1 MEEYRK
7 ILIQRNVEKS
17 DEAMKGA
24 ELELKNNLL
33 TNALNR
39 TYYAVFYIVTAL
51 ARKYSFVTSK
61 HTSLM
66 GWFNKK
72 FIYEMKRFDEDMKDI
87 YSNAFKLRQEND
99 YDDSILPNYEQIEE
113 LIKEAKLFIETV
125 KKEIYETNS
134 R

>member
-1 MEEYRK
+1 MEEYKK
-7 ILIQRNVEKS
+7 ILIQRNIEKS

-24 ELELKNNLL
+24 DLELKNNLL

-61 HTSLM
+61 HTSLL

-72 FIYEMKRFDEDMKDI
+72 FIYEMKLFDEDMKDT
-87 YSNAFKLRQEND
+87 YSNSFKLRQEND
-99 YDDSILPNYEQIEE
+99 YDDSALPSYQQVEE
-113 LIKEAKLFIETV
+113 LIKDAKLFIEAV
-125 KKEIYETNS
+125 KKELYKQEEL
-134 R
+134 